1 MYLPCGAP
9 TCSNDTER
17 LQSMV
22 HEHYIQLTSVWA
34 TQHTIAFMQWRN
46 TQVCWSRTRRDNE
59 KRRCPHMAMSDLWT
73 TKNLF
78 LATLICCIP
87 FIILRQPDKEW
98 RKQISRCV
106 KCCPAF
112 HPFFIFDLFA
122 LSSTAFS
129 FNCMP
134 KKNTIYVEKQWTK
147 KNKFENHGTI
157 DVKFSKLE
165 AIVWLFDIYGT
176 MITHHTRTYSV
187 EVSCGSDKHKIAFIR
202 YTSYSWHKHSTYDTK
217 RSSISN
223 VNWIMRLLAFSYI
236 IYFII
241 KPTNHPLTS
250 YFAVVQL
257 YSVIA
262 YVFK

>member
-147 KNKFENHGTI
+147 KKQIRKSWNNWCEI
-157 DVKFSKLE
+157 L
-165 AIVWLFDIYGT
+165 
-176 MITHHTRTYSV
+176 
-187 EVSCGSDKHKIAFIR
+187 KIGGYR
-202 YTSYSWHKHSTYDTK
+202 LTLRHLWNNDYTSYTNIQR
-217 RSSISN
+217 RS
-223 VNWIMRLLAFSYI
+223 IMW
-236 IYFII
+236 
-241 KPTNHPLTS
+241 
-250 YFAVVQL
+250 VG
-257 YSVIA
+257 
-262 YVFK
+262 